1 MGIYSGPPALVRR
14 LSRAATFGYLLGTMP
29 SAATVARF
37 VSRGRVDL
45 RRAGSGNPGALNAI
59 RLLGP
64 TAGYMVMAADIGKG
78 ALASTVGRVVAGP
91 LGAHVGG
98 TAAVVGHCF
107 PVWNG
112 FKGGKGVAASV
123 GQCLA
128 TFPAYAP
135 IDLGVAAIT
144 AAVPWWKQRA
154 FAATAVASVAWIA
167 GGFVW
172 WRKRLPNLWGPRP
185 TVALPLASALS
196 SAVILYKFAT
206 ARAPSAAAA
215 NATTPTAVAG
225 DDGTGAR

>member
-1 MGIYSGPPALVRR
+1 MGILSGRPALVRR
-14 LSRAATFGYLLGTMP
+14 LSRAATVGYLLGTMP
-29 SAATVARF
+29 SADTVARL

-45 RRAGSGNPGALNAI
+45 RRAGSGNPGAMNAI

-64 TAGYMVMAADIGKG
+64 RAGYIVMAADIGKG
-78 ALASTVGRVVAGP
+78 ALASTVGRGIAGP

-98 TAAVVGHCF
+98 TAAVIGHCF

-135 IDLGVAAIT
+135 IDLGVAAVT

-154 FAATAVASVAWIA
+154 FAATAVASVTWVA

-185 TVALPLASALS
+185 SAALPFASAVS

-206 ARAPSAAAA
+206 AGVPNAAT
-215 NATTPTAVAG
+215 ATMPTAVA
-225 DDGTGAR
+225 DGNGRGAR